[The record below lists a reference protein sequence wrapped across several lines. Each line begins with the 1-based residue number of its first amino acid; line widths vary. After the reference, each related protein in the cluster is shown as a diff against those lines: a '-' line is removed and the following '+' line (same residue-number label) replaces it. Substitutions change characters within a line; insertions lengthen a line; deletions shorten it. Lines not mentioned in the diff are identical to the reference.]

1 MPPPLLLGETVLFS
15 ATYNLN
21 ELSAVSLGTDNS
33 VYGFVNM
40 PLIGRR
46 RLVTS
51 MYNMSSYGTTN
62 IPPTPPALEQFYLAE
77 QYMAT
82 TATSN
87 GLPRGQISWAATY
100 PHSASVNTDASV
112 IEFMVTGKSGIYSAV
127 NRVVIDFTDSNI
139 RRVFFIV

>member
-21 ELSAVSLGTDNS
+21 DLSAISLGTDNS

-51 MYNMSSYGTTN
+51 MYNMSSYGASSL
-62 IPPTPPALEQFYLAE
+62 PPTTTVEQFYLAE

-139 RRVFFIV
+139 RRVYFIV